1 MLTNIN
7 QRISELNISCVSERM
22 QRTMHLSRKKKNVS
36 SYQDKENQKQAHSSK
51 HGVDVAAG
59 LQSQSIKF
67 EWTTWEARGARS
79 RRNECRCG
87 KRPKWG
93 GALPMALYWQSFTNK
108 NIKDLY
114 GGYPTNKKEKSCV
127 TMCNNV

>member
-1 MLTNIN
+1 MNA
-7 QRISELNISCVSERM
+7 
-22 QRTMHLSRKKKNVS
+22 
-36 SYQDKENQKQAHSSK
+36 D
-51 HGVDVAAG
+51 AG
-59 LQSQSIKF
+59 KGQS
-67 EWTTWEARGARS
+67 G
-79 RRNECRCG
+79 
-87 KRPKWG
+87 G